1 MKIYIIF
8 PILLFMFISDVLSQS
23 NKNSQWQLQS
33 SGVTTS
39 IRGASAVDADICW
52 LGTMGG
58 VVRTTDGGVNWSKIN
73 IPGADSLDFRDV
85 QAFSAQE
92 CIAMSAG
99 SGGASRIYKTI
110 DGGATW
116 KLVKQNNHE
125 KGFYNGMAFWGT
137 NTGVLAGDPVYGT
150 LYILKTTDG
159 GETWREIDPKQLPP
173 LKEGEY
179 GFAASGTH
187 IAVQGPDN
195 AFVGTGGSVARI
207 FYSDDQG
214 ESWKVADTPMISGAS
229 SQGIFSVAFQNENL
243 GMAVGG
249 DYTKEQERHDNVIVT
264 HDGGKTWQLA
274 GVDLDFRSCIAFVG
288 SKVIVVGPSGS
299 EISYDGGRA
308 FTILGVQ
315 GFHTLAVSPDGKG
328 IWAAGATGVVAKLE

>member
-1 MKIYIIF
+1 M
-8 PILLFMFISDVLSQS
+8 ILLLGLETYCQDT
-23 NKNSQWQLQS
+23 KTPQWQLQF
-33 SGVTTS
+33 SGVTSS
-39 IRGASAVDADICW
+39 IRGASAVNADVCW
-52 LGTMGG
+52 LGTQGG
-58 VVRTTDGGVNWSKIN
+58 LIRTTDGGANWHKIN

-85 QAFSAQE
+85 QAFGDQE

-99 SGGASRIYKTI
+99 SGGASRIYKTL

-116 KLVKQNNHE
+116 KLVKQNTHE
-125 KGFYNGMAFWGT
+125 NGFYNGMAFWGE
-137 NTGVLAGDPVYGT
+137 NTGVLAGDPVYST

-159 GETWREIDPKQLPP
+159 GDTWREIDPDKLP
-173 LKEGEY
+173 LLQGGEY

-187 IAVQGPDN
+187 IAVQGSDK

-229 SQGIFSVAFQNENL
+229 SQGTFSVAFQNKEY

-249 DYTKEQERHDNVIVT
+249 DYTKEQEGHDNMIVSY
-264 HDGGKTWQLA
+264 DGGKTWQLTV

-288 SKVIVVGPSGS
+288 SKVIAVGPSGS
-299 EISYDGGRA
+299 EISFDGGRS
-308 FTILGVQ
+308 FVSLGNM
-315 GFHTLAVSPDGKG
+315 GFHTLTVSPDGEG
-328 IWAAGATGVVAKLE
+328 VWAAGAGGVVGRLE